1 MASIGRLLILPVAV
15 CLLWNSALPPNP
27 AMGKLPPFSGA
38 GASGSLE
45 TVPPPAGSPGLA
57 PAPAN
62 AAPGAAAVA
71 GPAPRP
77 NPRSAAP
84 GLILAASHA
93 AGPGGEAKD
102 AGATGEAT
110 LAGEAAEEAQAAGGE
125 AEGEEEADDDDF
137 DEEMEEEFGTA
148 MPSEGSDPLAGYNR
162 VMTGFNDK
170 LYFWVFRPVASGY
183 RWVLPQF
190 VRRGVANFFKNLLFP
205 VRFVNNILQLKGLHA
220 GEEFLRFSLNS
231 TVGVLGLWDPAA
243 VWFDLEPRDEDFGQ
257 TLGHY
262 GVGSGPHIVLPFLG
276 PSNLR
281 DTLALV
287 PDFAFDPISVVYPL
301 EQGITVRVYEEVN
314 DTSLHIGE
322 YENLKKDALDL
333 YPFLRDVYEQN
344 RNKQIKE

>member
-1 MASIGRLLILPVAV
+1 
-15 CLLWNSALPPNP
+15 
-27 AMGKLPPFSGA
+27 MGKLPPFSGA

-45 TVPPPAGSPGLA
+45 TVTRPAGSPGLA

-62 AAPGAAAVA
+62 AAPGAAAAA
-71 GPAPRP
+71 GPAHPP
-77 NPRSAAP
+77 NPRSAEP
-84 GLILAASHA
+84 GLIEAASHSA
-93 AGPGGEAKD
+93 EPAGEARD
-102 AGATGEAT
+102 AGA
-110 LAGEAAEEAQAAGGE
+110 AGESKPEGDAAAGEGAGE
-125 AEGEEEADDDDF
+125 DEENGDGDDDDF

-170 LYFWVFRPVASGY
+170 LYFWIFRPVASGY
-183 RWVLPQF
+183 QWVLPEF
-190 VRRGVANFFKNLLFP
+190 ARRGVANFFKNLLFP

-314 DTSLHIGE
+314 YTSLHIGE
-322 YENLKKDALDL
+322 YENLKRDALDL

-344 RNKQIKE
+344 RKNCHFSIPVI